1 MASTQ
6 TVCPKCGKD
15 VDFDSAL
22 VRCYC
27 PGCGRMLIRA
37 DLSEKPS
44 AEEACALLSSGEDLI
59 GRKEYA
65 EAFSA
70 WASAVGA
77 ASSKDLAVWREK
89 IPGLIASNVTGD
101 LMLLQPEVQD
111 GYVDVCE
118 AFRRKGFDLA
128 GKTVDSAMETPLTGK
143 FNADM
148 TNFFA
153 VISLQGVAIE
163 YAKDTED
170 MYNKCRSV
178 QDRYY
183 DCRAALKDGEGKTL
197 FAAKSMYN
205 DAIKPFVVLGGLV
218 NSKTRRMTQTKKDA
232 LNKLCAETELPP
244 EVRGMVINAVN
255 WQVRRMATT
264 SLKENS
270 KYKSNM
276 KKDLRAFIEGYF
288 GRFNY

>member
-128 GKTVDSAMETPLTGK
+128 GRTVDSAMETPLTGK

-205 DAIKPFVVLGGLV
+205 DAIKPFVVLGG
-218 NSKTRRMTQTKKDA
+218 
-232 LNKLCAETELPP
+232 
-244 EVRGMVINAVN
+244 
-255 WQVRRMATT
+255 
-264 SLKENS
+264 
-270 KYKSNM
+270 
-276 KKDLRAFIEGYF
+276 
-288 GRFNY
+288 